1 MTPISKNRIKL
12 IILGA
17 ILLVIV
23 IFLRIPIIILSIN
36 NGNSTEVAPNIGDT
50 GSLTLSTASF
60 IVSLIA
66 LVLTYHSLKI
76 TQVALKRTE
85 IELQKREIEQ
95 RLELF
100 YYPMSYYF
108 KIKRDKETKDG
119 LNDEDRRV
127 RVRAYSHRFKARD
140 RTKTEFENLYLDKT
154 YLETGNQSQ
163 IEEDLIRYI
172 GEDIQNYND
181 KIQELDNQLQALA
194 TDKESKKIGGK
205 KKSYKE

>member
-76 TQVALKRTE
+76 TQATLKRAE

-108 KIKRDKETKDG
+108 KIERDNELKDG
-119 LNDEDRRV
+119 MNDEDRRV
-127 RVRAYSHRFKARD
+127 RVRAYSHRFKADD
-140 RTKTEFENLYLDKT
+140 RTKNEFQNLYLDKT
-154 YLETGNQSQ
+154 YLETGNKSQ
-163 IEEDLIRYI
+163 IKDDLIKHI
-172 GEDIQNYND
+172 DEDIEKYNN
-181 KIQELDNQLQALA
+181 KIQDLDNQLQAMA
-194 TDKESKKIGGK
+194 ADNESKKIGSK
-205 KKSYKE
+205 KKSYNE